1 MLDLSSSEL
10 LVSTIPDNCQSKTFQ
25 ESTIRDLS
33 LYDFQVDNNQVG
45 EIVALRLEAEP
56 RLPGVILMKQG
67 QISGMISRQRFLE
80 YLSRPFGRELFLK
93 RSLQTLYKFAHTDV
107 LILPANTTIVE
118 TSTRALQRPINLAY
132 EPIVVEI
139 EPNVYR
145 LLDVHH
151 LLVAQCQIHQ
161 LANNLLQELYL
172 KLEIANKE
180 LELQASLDALTQVAN
195 RRKFDQYL
203 AEKWFQMSKEQNP
216 ISIIMADIDFF
227 KGYNDTYGHQAGDQ
241 CLKQVAL
248 AINQTVPM
256 ITKANNEN
264 LVARYGGEEFA
275 IVLPNITAT
284 DAVSIAEKIRSQVK
298 SLHIIHQ
305 ASSASKIVTL
315 SLGVANTLPQLG
327 GSIEELIAAADQALY
342 QAKSTGRDRVICS
355 DR

>member
-1 MLDLSSSEL
+1 MLNLSSSEF
-10 LVSTIPDNCQSKTFQ
+10 LVSTIPDNCLSRTFQ
-25 ESTIRDLS
+25 ESTVGDLS

-45 EIVALRLEAEP
+45 EIAALRLEAEP
-56 RLPGVILMKQG
+56 RLPGVILMEDKQL
-67 QISGMISRQRFLE
+67 SGMISRQRFLE

-93 RSLQTLYKFAHTDV
+93 RSIKTLYQFACTDFLV
-107 LILPANTTIVE
+107 IPANTTILE
-118 TSTRALQRPINLAY
+118 ASNRALQRSTDIAY

-151 LLVAQCQIHQ
+151 LLVAQSHIHQ

-172 KLEIANKE
+172 KLETAHKE
-180 LELQASLDALTQVAN
+180 LELQASLDALTQVPN

-203 AEKWFQMSKEQNP
+203 AQQWFQMSKEQNP
-216 ISIIMADIDFF
+216 ISIIMADIDCF

-248 AINQTVPM
+248 TINKTVQM

-275 IVLPNITAT
+275 IVLPKKTQAE
-284 DAVSIAEKIRSQVK
+284 AVCIAEKIRSQVK
-298 SLHIIHQ
+298 SLKIINQ
-305 ASSASKIVTL
+305 GSYISELVTL
-315 SLGVANTLPQLG
+315 SLGVATTIPELG
-327 GSIEELIAAADQALY
+327 SSIEKLIAQADKALY
-342 QAKSTGRDRVICS
+342 QAKATGRDRVICS
-355 DR
+355 

>member
-1 MLDLSSSEL
+1 MLNLSSSEL
-10 LVSTIPDNCQSKTFQ
+10 LVSTIPDNCLSRTSQ
-25 ESTIRDLS
+25 ESTVRDLS

-45 EIVALRLEAEP
+45 EIAALRLQAEP
-56 RLPGVILMKQG
+56 RLPGVILMEEEQL
-67 QISGMISRQRFLE
+67 SGMISRQRFLE

-93 RSLQTLYKFAHTDV
+93 RSLKTLYQFACTDFLV
-107 LILPANTTIVE
+107 LRANTTVVE
-118 TSTRALQRPINLAY
+118 ASSRALQRPTDIAY

-151 LLVAQCQIHQ
+151 LLVAQSQIHQ

-172 KLEIANKE
+172 KLETAHKE

-203 AEKWFQMSKEQNP
+203 AEKWFQMSKEQKP
-216 ISIIMADIDFF
+216 ISIIMADIDCF

-248 AINQTVPM
+248 TINQTAQM
-256 ITKANNEN
+256 ITKGNNEN

-275 IVLPNITAT
+275 IVLPKKTQVE
-284 DAVSIAEKIRSQVK
+284 AVFIAEKIRSQVK
-298 SLHIIHQ
+298 SLDIINQ
-305 ASSASKIVTL
+305 GSYCSEIVTL
-315 SLGVANTLPQLG
+315 SLGVATTLPELG
-327 GSIEELIAAADQALY
+327 GSIEKLISVADKALY
-342 QAKSTGRDRVICS
+342 QAKATGRDRVICS
-355 DR
+355 